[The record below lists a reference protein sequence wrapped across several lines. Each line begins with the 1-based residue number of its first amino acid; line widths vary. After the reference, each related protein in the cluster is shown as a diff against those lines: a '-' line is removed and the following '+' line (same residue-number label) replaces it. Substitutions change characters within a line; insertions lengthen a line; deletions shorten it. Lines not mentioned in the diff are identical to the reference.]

1 MPIRV
6 KRIYEPP
13 DPVDGYRIL
22 VDRVWPRGVA
32 KADASV
38 DAWMR
43 EIAPSTELR
52 RWFGHDAS
60 RWQEFKRQYAV
71 ELDARRDLAAKI
83 LSHARKGPVTLIFSA
98 RDPDHN
104 QAVALA
110 EYLADQ
116 AEQIRGAIRIAS
128 G

>member
-13 DPVDGYRIL
+13 DRADGYRIL
-22 VDRVWPRGVA
+22 VDRVWPRGVS

-60 RWQEFKRQYAV
+60 CWQEFKQRYFI
-71 ELDARRDLAAKI
+71 ELDARQDLVAEI
-83 LSHARKGPVTLIFSA
+83 LSRARRSPVRLIYSA
-98 RDPDHN
+98 RDKDHN

-110 EYLADQ
+110 AYL
-116 AEQIRGAIRIAS
+116 GAKA

>member
-1 MPIRV
+1 MSIHV

-13 DPVDGYRIL
+13 DQADGYRIL

-32 KADASV
+32 KADACL

-52 RWFGHDAS
+52 RWFDHDAA
-60 RWQEFKRQYAV
+60 RWHEFKRRYFS
-71 ELDARRDLAAKI
+71 ELDARQGLIAEI
-83 LSHARKGPVTLIFSA
+83 LSRAHKSPVTLIYSA
-98 RDPDHN
+98 RDKDHN
-104 QAVALA
+104 QALALA
-110 EYLADQ
+110 AYL
-116 AEQIRGAIRIAS
+116 GAKA